1 MAELVKNDKGFKVIK
16 LSADEASKLGWG
28 ISGSGTCI
36 CMHCNNLILG
46 DIYYPVVLNDTM
58 DKECYEEWYKDA
70 TYYASYQR
78 TVTVTKYVYNNSA
91 SNVTGTAYLG
101 SNMKFGKLGLIG
113 L

>member
-1 MAELVKNDKGFKVIK
+1 MRLPYAPQNILITIFMAELVKNDKGFKVIK

-70 TYYASYQR
+70 VNYPEDR
-78 TVTVTKYVYNNSA
+78 KYEESA
-91 SNVTGTAYLG
+91 FRRVA
-101 SNMKFGKLGLIG
+101 KLLN
-113 L
+113 LQ

>member
-1 MAELVKNDKGFKVIK
+1 MRLPYAPQNILITIFMAELVKNDKGFKVIK

-46 DIYYPVVLNDTM
+46 DIYYPIVLNDTM

-70 TYYASYQR
+70 VNYSEDRKYEERAFQR
-78 TVTVTKYVYNNSA
+78 VA
-91 SNVTGTAYLG
+91 
-101 SNMKFGKLGLIG
+101 KLLN
-113 L
+113 LQ